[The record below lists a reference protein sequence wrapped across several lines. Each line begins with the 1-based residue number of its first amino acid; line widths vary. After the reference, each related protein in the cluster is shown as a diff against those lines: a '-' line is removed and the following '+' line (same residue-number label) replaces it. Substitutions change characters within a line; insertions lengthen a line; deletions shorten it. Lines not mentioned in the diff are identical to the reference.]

1 MVPVSSFSVLLH
13 NVGILL
19 THQRRVWAFQEA
31 ALAPSNT
38 CYLGQTRLDLLDIV
52 RVAQWIYY
60 QSSTYSFELLNNR
73 GLWCAGE
80 LHNVIDKDLGFHYS
94 TRKLNLAAVLDKSMM
109 LLASDPRDHV
119 FGLLGL
125 WHRGGGNGRAELPI
139 ALAPNYRKSVEH
151 VFRDATRVALLE
163 TNAFTIWC
171 YLSHQCEEDLVSND
185 IPSWALKVSREYDDA
200 HDPSQ
205 ILVNLFAADR
215 DWWVEHRKL
224 AFENDD
230 TILARGLLIGEVV
243 DVTTAL
249 TRQRYRENGG
259 LASWTNEV
267 LAKARRKIG
276 EKSASYE
283 DIAMVVLAGGN
294 AEGNSATWEDRVSF
308 LSFLRA
314 LDDGQEKIP
323 EYHHCTPATPNLIR
337 AVAKFRRG
345 LFIGSFNRRVLIT
358 STGHIGVGPKMT
370 RAGDVLVIL
379 HGGNTPY
386 VLRPFGDAYR
396 LVGDCYVADVMQGEA
411 VRKHRDDGKRDM
423 EFRIQ

>member
-1 MVPVSSFSVLLH
+1 MVPVSSFSFLLH

-80 LHNVIDKDLGFHYS
+80 LHNVIDKALGFHYS

-125 WHRGGGNGRAELPI
+125 WSRSEGYERAELPF
-139 ALAPNYRKSVEH
+139 ALTPDYRKSVEH
-151 VFRDATRVALLE
+151 VFRDATRVALSE

-171 YLSHQCEEDLVSND
+171 YLSHRCEEDLVSD
-185 IPSWALKVSREYDDA
+185 EIPSWALKVSREYDGA
-200 HDPSQ
+200 NDPSQ
-205 ILVNLFAADR
+205 ILVNLFAADKN
-215 DWWVEHRKL
+215 WWFEHRKI

-230 TILARGLLIGEVV
+230 TILARGIMVGEVV
-243 DVTTAL
+243 DVTNAL
-249 TRQRYRENGG
+249 TRQHYCENGG

-267 LAKARRKIG
+267 RAKTRRTIG
-276 EKSASYE
+276 ENAVSHE
-283 DIAMVVLAGGN
+283 DIAVVLLAGGN
-294 AEGNSATWEDRVSF
+294 AEGNPATWEDRVSF
-308 LSFLRA
+308 SSFLRV

-323 EYHHCTPATPNLIR
+323 EYHHCTPETPDLIR
-337 AVAKFRRG
+337 AVARFRRG

-358 STGHIGVGPKMT
+358 NNGHIGVGPKLT
-370 RAGDVLVIL
+370 RAGDVVVIL

-386 VLRPFGDAYR
+386 VLRPFGKAYR
-396 LVGDCYVADVMQGEA
+396 LVGECYVADVMQGEA